1 MKTDK
6 IRHTKKALLEAL
18 EKSLGI
24 VTTACKSVDIARD
37 TFYRYLKDDED
48 FAKAVKDVDNIAL
61 DFVESVLLHNIK
73 DRREA
78 STIFYMKTKGRH
90 RGYIEKQELE
100 HSGKII
106 TVTVEDD

>member
-6 IRHTKKALLEAL
+6 IRQTKKALLKAL

-24 VTTACKSVDIARD
+24 VTTACRSVGIARD
-37 TFYRYLKDDED
+37 TFYRYLKEDED
-48 FAKAVKDVDNIAL
+48 FAKAAKDVDNIAL
-61 DFVESVLLHNIK
+61 DFAESILLQNIR
-73 DRREA
+73 DRKEA
-78 STIFYMKTKGRH
+78 STIFYMKTKGRC

>member
-1 MKTDK
+1 MTK
-6 IRHTKKALLEAL
+6 IDTHKKALLQAL

-24 VTTACKSVDIARD
+24 VTTACRQVGITRQ
-37 TFYRYLKDDED
+37 TFYNYLEKDKK
-48 FAKAVKDVDNIAL
+48 FAEAVKDIENIAL
-61 DFVESVLLHNIK
+61 DFAESALFKNIGNRK
-73 DRREA
+73 EA
-78 STIFYMKTKGRH
+78 STIFYLKTKGRH